1 MKPVRALAPSTAPS
15 MAPYMALV
23 VALLMVLT
31 ACGYDPTVVPTPEPA
46 AAATPG
52 EPSTTPECGD
62 ATATYPASAQTN
74 GPAVSRILQRKRLIV
89 GVSADTYLL
98 ASRNPIAGKI
108 EGFDIDMVNAVATA
122 LFGSK
127 GPSKVTLRVISA
139 ADRIPVLQSG
149 EVDLVVRN
157 MTINCSRWE
166 DIAFSNEYYRS
177 GQKVLVRKDLADDG
191 VDSPEELAG
200 LRVCAPANT
209 TSLDNIRTASPEAV
223 LVPAANHTGC
233 LVKLQQGE
241 IDAITGDDTVLAGLA
256 AQDPY
261 AVVPPQQAFTEE
273 PYGIGANSADV
284 DLVRFLNSVLE
295 QERADGG
302 WQQSYQRWLGPL
314 LNVPGE
320 QPKPN
325 YTRPLPSA

>member
-1 MKPVRALAPSTAPS
+1 MKLLVALALTA
-15 MAPYMALV
+15 A
-23 VALLMVLT
+23 LT
-31 ACGYDPTVVPTPEPA
+31 ACGYEPTPVPVPEA
-46 AAATPG
+46 APSATPG
-52 EPSTTPECGD
+52 EPSVAPECGD
-62 ATATYPASAQTN
+62 ATATYPASKNTK
-74 GPAVSRILQRKRLIV
+74 GTAVARILKRQRLVV

-98 ASRNPIAGKI
+98 ASRNPIAGRI
-108 EGFDIDMVNAVATA
+108 EGFDIDMVNAVAEA
-122 LFGSK
+122 LFGNK
-127 GPSKVTLRVISA
+127 GQSKVTLRVITA
-139 ADRIPVLQSG
+139 ADRIPVLQEG

-209 TSLDNIRTASPEAV
+209 TSLENIRTASPAAV
-223 LVPAANHTGC
+223 LVPASNHTGC
-233 LVKLQQGE
+233 LVKLQQGK

-261 AVVPPQQAFTEE
+261 AVVPPQEAFTAE
-273 PYGIGANSADV
+273 PYGIGANAADV

-295 QERADGG
+295 EERANGG

-320 QPKPN
+320 QPAPN
-325 YTRPLPSA
+325 YTRPLPTS

>member
-1 MKPVRALAPSTAPS
+1 MRMGRKMARAAPTLGLLLALGLS
-15 MAPYMALV
+15 
-23 VALLMVLT
+23 
-31 ACGYDPTVVPTPEPA
+31 ACGYEQTPVPTPE
-46 AAATPG
+46 
-52 EPSTTPECGD
+52 TTPDVSSAAPSVAVECGD
-62 ATATYPASAQTN
+62 ATATYPASGDTSGMAI
-74 GPAVSRILQRKRLIV
+74 SRIRSRGRLVV

-122 LFGSK
+122 IFGK
-127 GPSKVTLRVISA
+127 NGPSKVTLRVITA
-139 ADRIPVLQSG
+139 ADRIPVLQER
-149 EVDLVVRN
+149 EVDMVVRN

-177 GQKVLVRKDLADDG
+177 GQKILARKDLADDG
-191 VDSPEELAG
+191 VDSPAELAG
-200 LRVCAPANT
+200 LRVCAPVNT
-209 TSLDNIRTASPEAV
+209 TSLENIRTESPDAV

-233 LVKLQQGE
+233 LVKLQQGD

-261 AVVPPQQAFTEE
+261 AVVPPQKAFTEE
-273 PYGIGANSADV
+273 PYGIGVNAGDV
-284 DLVRFLNSVLE
+284 DLVQFINTVLE
-295 QERADGG
+295 QERSSGD

-320 QPKPN
+320 QPEPN
-325 YTRPLPSA
+325 YTRPLPPSP